1 LEIFNQLAN
10 NPEDNYSELE
20 QPYNI
25 RFIDKAVSGYYM
37 EHTFDYLFNHFSY
50 ASFHPREFYWKGYF
64 IMHDDSTHEILKD
77 KRTNSEFFSLRP
89 QPQRS
94 PSGKKYAIIGRSPK
108 LFSYAV
114 FLVNGSSGTEQVI
127 DLAQI
132 KTDQMLK
139 KDLQAVSW
147 LNDNT
152 LCFYSSHGTFKYSIW
167 NGEIQQMKDVEG
179 YVLPSADGETLYW
192 EDFDGSVWKRSV
204 NESAKQLVTSNAFD
218 ITLWG
223 DELYFRR
230 NSSDGISEIYRLNVK
245 TYKEEKVLS
254 SKEHGFS
261 SPQVS
266 PDGQYLAVT
275 GNATSPISKKENLD
289 IFVCRTDGSQLRQLT
304 DHPGSDQCPV
314 WSADGTRIFF
324 LSERRTDGTKW
335 SEGNAGWLYRMD
347 LKLNK

>member
-1 LEIFNQLAN
+1 
-10 NPEDNYSELE
+10 
-20 QPYNI
+20 
-25 RFIDKAVSGYYM
+25 
-37 EHTFDYLFNHFSY
+37 
-50 ASFHPREFYWKGYF
+50 
-64 IMHDDSTHEILKD
+64 
-77 KRTNSEFFSLRP
+77 
-89 QPQRS
+89 
-94 PSGKKYAIIGRSPK
+94 
-108 LFSYAV
+108 
-114 FLVNGSSGTEQVI
+114 
-127 DLAQI
+127 
-132 KTDQMLK
+132 MLK